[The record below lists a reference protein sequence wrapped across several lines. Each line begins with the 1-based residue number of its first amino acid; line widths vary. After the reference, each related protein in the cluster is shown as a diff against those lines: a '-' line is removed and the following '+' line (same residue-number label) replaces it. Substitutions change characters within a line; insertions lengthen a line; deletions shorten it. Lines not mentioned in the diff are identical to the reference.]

1 MVPIL
6 EISWNSL
13 FTNSRQRRDK
23 ETRKEANSRTT
34 IRVEI
39 SPPSRGRKGTAGIGN
54 EVLKSDEWSTVIR
67 EIGDDSFR
75 VDERNER
82 ASFCRVLF
90 AWKQREKV
98 REINLY
104 GEFIPRKSLRQVP
117 YLLVISTI
125 SPTSDSI
132 YLEIN
137 VIHFTV
143 LR

>member
-39 SPPSRGRKGTAGIGN
+39 SPPSRGRKGTARIGN

-82 ASFCRVLF
+82 ASFGRVICS
-90 AWKQREKV
+90 ET
-98 REINLY
+98 E
-104 GEFIPRKSLRQVP
+104 GESERNQSIWRIYPSEEFKTS
-117 YLLVISTI
+117 SI
-125 SPTSDSI
+125 SPRDFNDFAH
-132 YLEIN
+132 L
-137 VIHFTV
+137 
-143 LR
+143 